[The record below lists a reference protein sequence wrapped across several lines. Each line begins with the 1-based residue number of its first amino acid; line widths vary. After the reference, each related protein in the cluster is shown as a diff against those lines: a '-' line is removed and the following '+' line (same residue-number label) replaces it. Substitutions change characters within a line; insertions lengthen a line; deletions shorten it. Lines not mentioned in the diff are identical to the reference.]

1 MNVAFRVD
9 AAPEIGS
16 GHLRRCLCLA
26 DALRARGAHT
36 RVVSRGL
43 PPHLRALCDAGGHE
57 VRELHEADGPGSGA
71 DIEPA
76 AGGPAHARWLGTSQG
91 ADAAA
96 TRAVLAGASWD
107 WLVVDHYGLDARWES
122 ALRPA
127 AGRILAIDDLADRA
141 HDCDVLLDQ
150 NLHVEPEARY
160 AGKVP
165 EASRL
170 LLGPRF
176 ALLRPEF
183 ARARA
188 RVAERTGPVQRV
200 LVAFGGADAANHT
213 TAALQALAA
222 AAGSTR
228 PAVDVVVP
236 AGHPHVAAID
246 AACRR
251 DGFDCHV
258 QSDRMADL
266 MAAADVSVGAAGTM
280 LWERCSVGLPALALA
295 VAANQ
300 VAGLAA
306 AARGGGQAGHLVGRD
321 GERERGQPDR
331 AALPQHRA
339 RRADRD
345 VGRGHQVR
353 HAVGLHVTV
362 EAVAS
367 ARGVDRGHVRMTGR
381 HHHVNGGPRGARGRG
396 QRLQRGRRVI
406 GGIGA
411 AEGDEHPLYR
421 AGALGHTRTG
431 AGELGP
437 EQREARAEQQAA
449 GLGHLARVPRLGLHV
464 QVLIEQHVAVVRA
477 VGQVVDRQDAP
488 RRRSQRRLPARVEA
502 VVVDHEPVPRRTGEH
517 RPGGRRVGSLRRPQP
532 ARVRRTAGGRFDV
545 RPGTRAV
552 GLVQFPHLVPPGVAE
567 RPQVGRQASAHDA
580 RVRAARPERVGQ
592 AQAPPEMAGPD
603 LRRRV
608 DAEGDVHGCARTNPG
623 RTGMP
628 AAAIAALAPAGVCS
642 VKWNMLAAA
651 TADAPPRR
659 TTSIM
664 WSYEPAPPEAITGIG
679 TAAATSA
686 TSATS

>member
-306 AARGGGQAGHLVGRD
+306 AARGGLVYAPDAGGDAAATIGRHLPALL
-321 GERERGQPDR
+321 QN
-331 AALPQHRA
+331 AALRELIST
-339 RRADRD
+339 
-345 VGRGHQVR
+345 RGM
-353 HAVGLHVTV
+353 
-362 EAVAS
+362 EAVDG
-367 ARGVDRGHVRMTGR
+367 RGVDR
-381 HHHVNGGPRGARGRG
+381 
-396 QRLQRGRRVI
+396 VI
-406 GGIGA
+406 GRLGVDAIDIRAAAGSDAANLLAWRNHESVRRAAWQSAPIAPADHDTWLRSVLADPDRVLVIG
-411 AEGDEHPLYR
+411 ER
-421 AGALGHTRTG
+421 AGRPVGVVRFDI
-431 AGELGP
+431 
-437 EQREARAEQQAA
+437 AA
-449 GLGHLARVPRLGLHV
+449 GSAEVSIHRVP
-464 QVLIEQHVAVVRA
+464 
-477 VGQVVDRQDAP
+477 DA
-488 RRRSQRRLPARVEA
+488 
-502 VVVDHEPVPRRTGEH
+502 
-517 RPGGRRVGSLRRPQP
+517 
-532 ARVRRTAGGRFDV
+532 
-545 RPGTRAV
+545 
-552 GLVQFPHLVPPGVAE
+552 
-567 RPQVGRQASAHDA
+567 
-580 RVRAARPERVGQ
+580 
-592 AQAPPEMAGPD
+592 AGPG
-603 LRRRV
+603 L
-608 DAEGDVHGCARTNPG
+608 GG
-623 RTGMP
+623 
-628 AAAIAALAPAGVCS
+628 AL
-642 VKWNMLAAA
+642 LAAA
-651 TADAPPRR
+651 EAWLLARRPDVGRFTASVRPENVRSHALFRAAGYRTAEVRYEKPVVRR
-659 TTSIM
+659 
-664 WSYEPAPPEAITGIG
+664 
-679 TAAATSA
+679 
-686 TSATS
+686 